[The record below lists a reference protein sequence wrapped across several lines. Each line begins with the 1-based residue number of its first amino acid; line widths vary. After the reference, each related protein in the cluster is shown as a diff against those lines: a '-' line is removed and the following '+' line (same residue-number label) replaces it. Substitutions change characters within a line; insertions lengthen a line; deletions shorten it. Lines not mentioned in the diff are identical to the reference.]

1 MERSGRDHPA
11 TATKHL
17 DLLVDEKEPRK
28 DIERLLKQVRPLWK
42 PAEIKLKIFTSGITN
57 RLVGCYVDR
66 DMEEVVLVRI
76 YGNMTELYVDHDT
89 EVKNFQL
96 LHAHN
101 CSPELYCTF
110 QNGICYEFIKGE
122 VLDMQQLRKPSIFR
136 LVARAMA
143 QFHSV
148 QSDNNDSSEPNLWT
162 NLSKYLT
169 LLKSSQSQLASD
181 RSSMEL
187 SGVPSFDILI
197 TEIEVL
203 KEHLLQMKSPLV
215 LCHNDLLCNNIIHVE
230 EKGEVKFIDYE
241 YAGYNYQAYDI
252 GNHFN
257 EFAGVSELDFSM
269 YPPQQLQLEWLRS
282 YLEMYKACTGQDPEV
297 TELEVQKLY
306 VQANKFALASHLS
319 WGLWA
324 LLQTRYST
332 IDFDFPRYTRERFKE
347 YFKRKDEFLA
357 LELPC

>member
-28 DIERLLKQVRPLWK
+28 DIERLLEQVRPLWK

-57 RLVGCYVDR
+57 RLVGCYVDC

-96 LHAHN
+96 LHAHH

-148 QSDNNDSSEPNLWT
+148 QSDNNYCSEPNLWT

-169 LLKSSQSQLASD
+169 LLKSSQSQITSD
-181 RSSMEL
+181 RRLQKNFCSSWADASRVDEARGRRSPRL
-187 SGVPSFDILI
+187 GPRVNATEVSG
-197 TEIEVL
+197 EVL
-203 KEHLLQMKSPLV
+203 AAIVKTSAQRSMMALTDGRERICGNKTQEIASYNTCWWEPMGKNKLAIIV
-215 LCHNDLLCNNIIHVE
+215 LC
-230 EKGEVKFIDYE
+230 
-241 YAGYNYQAYDI
+241 
-252 GNHFN
+252 
-257 EFAGVSELDFSM
+257 
-269 YPPQQLQLEWLRS
+269 
-282 YLEMYKACTGQDPEV
+282 
-297 TELEVQKLY
+297 
-306 VQANKFALASHLS
+306 LS
-319 WGLWA
+319 PA
-324 LLQTRYST
+324 QR
-332 IDFDFPRYTRERFKE
+332 
-347 YFKRKDEFLA
+347 
-357 LELPC
+357 